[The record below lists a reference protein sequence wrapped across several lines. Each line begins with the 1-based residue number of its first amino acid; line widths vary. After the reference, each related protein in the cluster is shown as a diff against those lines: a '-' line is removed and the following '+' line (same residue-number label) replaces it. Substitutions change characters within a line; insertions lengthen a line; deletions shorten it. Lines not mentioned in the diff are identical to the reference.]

1 MITLFF
7 TLFLQV
13 FYSSRNYFFPLKKL
27 TVLLSSCFLI
37 LAHWAIAQDSTAKH
51 SFRSD
56 FSAYY
61 YNTSSQMPFWLRA
74 NQYDI
79 IPQKTAIALSGA
91 ADFESNLLANNNK
104 WKLVG
109 GAQIVGNLMD
119 NRKTIVFLPQLYGGV
134 RYKNLL
140 LYAGRRKEIIGLADT
155 TLGTGSYIWSGNA
168 FPMPKI
174 QIELSEYQP
183 IGKKNPWFA
192 FKGNYSHGWFGTSKF
207 AYGYYL
213 HQKSLYIRLGRQ
225 SSPVKLYGGF
235 NHQVQWG
242 GKTFDD
248 IGTVSNKTLPSG
260 FIDYLLAVIAVGP
273 NIGIRKGNA
282 FDSTNRVGNHL
293 GTVDMGLE
301 IELKK
306 YNILL
311 YRQSI
316 YEDGSLFYL
325 TSISD
330 GLNGISFTNLY
341 PSKEKRRISFKKI
354 VFEILNT
361 RSQGGGDF
369 VIDDNQRRGKDE
381 YFNHQQYYDG
391 WAYRRRIIG
400 TPFITNQE
408 DTNRPEE
415 QNTNDMA
422 NNNRVLVYHLGF
434 EGNIGPSIQFLSK
447 ISYSANYGTYI
458 YPYPTVPKQLS
469 ALLQLKGQIPAFSGL
484 EWVASAAIDRGDLY
498 TKNTGFKIG
507 FRQTFGTGKFR
518 TSH

>member
-1 MITLFF
+1 MGCTG
-7 TLFLQV
+7 
-13 FYSSRNYFFPLKKL
+13 
-27 TVLLSSCFLI
+27 
-37 LAHWAIAQDSTAKH
+37 LAAAQDSTAKH
-51 SFRSD
+51 SFRTD
-56 FSAYY
+56 FSAFY
-61 YNTSSQMPFWLRA
+61 YNTATQMPFWLRA
-74 NQYDI
+74 NQYDVV
-79 IPQKTAIALSGA
+79 PEKTAVALSGA
-91 ADFESNLLANNNK
+91 IDFESNLSAKNNK
-104 WKLVG
+104 WKLIG
-109 GAQIVGNLMD
+109 GTQVAGNLLD
-119 NRKTIVFLPQLYGGV
+119 SRSTTLFLPQLYAGV
-134 RYKNLL
+134 KYKNLL
-140 LYAGRRKEIIGLADT
+140 FYAGRKKELFGLADS

-168 FPMPKI
+168 FPMPKL
-174 QIELSEYQP
+174 QIEIPDYQP
-183 IGKKNPWFA
+183 LGKNNPWLA
-192 FKGNYSHGWFGTSKF
+192 FKGNYAHSWFGTNKF

-213 HQKSLYIRLGRQ
+213 HQKSVYVRIGKQ
-225 SSPVKLYGGF
+225 SSSVKLYGGF

-248 IGTVSNKTLPSG
+248 IGTVTNKTLPSS
-260 FIDYLLAVIAVGP
+260 FADYLLAVIAIGP
-273 NIGIRKGNA
+273 NIGVRKGNA

-293 GTVDMGLE
+293 GTVDVGFELD
-301 IELKK
+301 LKK
-306 YNILL
+306 VNILV
-311 YRQSI
+311 YRQNI

-325 TSISD
+325 TSIAD
-330 GLNGISFTNLY
+330 GLNGIVLTNLY
-341 PSKEKRRISFKKI
+341 PSHEKGRISFKKV
-354 VFEILNT
+354 VFELLNT
-361 RSQGGGDF
+361 RSQGGDTF
-369 VIDDNQRRGKDE
+369 VMTNGKKRGKDE

-391 WAYRRRIIG
+391 WSYRRRIIG

-469 ALLQLKGQIPAFSGL
+469 ALLQLKGQIPALSGL

-518 TSH
+518 TSN